1 MIIFLQW
8 LATITIPRG
17 ISKISCGA
25 SLRMKHRPKR
35 NWGGLCC
42 NVYDWKWQGL
52 GLEKMSDSRLSFK
65 GNAIRIYP
73 FTNRKEVSPMMFDWT
88 TLSLTVTKTHRYV
101 YHETRTWGPS
111 RGDNI
116 YMYSRVT
123 FSHIYIYTYRS
134 RNFSNTAI
142 KLHSGILTQ
151 PYHRWTGLW
160 ALNRDFTFAPCTKA
174 SSDLRWSYSN
184 CF

>member
-1 MIIFLQW
+1 MTCDNYDLKGNI
-8 LATITIPRG
+8 
-17 ISKISCGA
+17 KISCGA

-73 FTNRKEVSPMMFDWT
+73 FTNRKEVSLMMFDWT

-111 RGDNI
+111 RGNNI
-116 YMYSRVT
+116 YMYMYLWVT
-123 FSHIYIYTYRS
+123 FSHIYIYIYTDREIFLILQSNFTQEFWRS
-134 RNFSNTAI
+134 RTIAELDI
-142 KLHSGILTQ
+142 E
-151 PYHRWTGLW
+151 P
-160 ALNRDFTFAPCTKA
+160 
-174 SSDLRWSYSN
+174 
-184 CF
+184 